1 MHEFQASCREQ
12 LQRVIPPEHTRPVRV
27 FSQDESRL
35 GLLTVRRRRLT
46 AAGVQPVGAIRHV
59 FEWFYVYGA
68 VAPTTGEHFF
78 LELPYL
84 NADSFQLFVDA
95 FGHAFPDSLNI
106 LLLDNS
112 GAHTAQRIR
121 WPANVRCVWL
131 PPYGPEL
138 NPIERVWRDLK
149 DDLAW
154 QQFHNLDAQQVY
166 VADLLQAYDAPTLQ
180 ALTGYA
186 YLVEAINALGS

>member
-1 MHEFQASCREQ
+1 
-12 LQRVIPPEHTRPVRV
+12 V

-46 AAGVQPVGAIRHV
+46 ARGVQPVGPVQHI

-68 VAPTTGEHFF
+68 VAPTTGERFF
-78 LELPYL
+78 LEWPYL
-84 NADSFQLFVDA
+84 HAETFQLFVDA
-95 FGHAFPDSLNI
+95 FAHTFPDSLNI
-106 LLLDNS
+106 LLVDNS

-121 WPANVRCVWL
+121 WPANVRDVRL
-131 PPYGPEL
+131 PPYCPEL

-149 DDLAW
+149 DNLAW
-154 QQFHNLDAQQVY
+154 QQFPDLDAQQLY
-166 VADLLQAYDAPTLQ
+166 VGDLLQSYAAPTLQ

-186 YLVEAINALGS
+186 YLVEAINALRS

>member
-1 MHEFQASCREQ
+1 
-12 LQRVIPPEHTRPVRV
+12 V
-27 FSQDESRL
+27 FTQDESRL

-46 AAGVQPVGAIRHV
+46 AYGVQPVGSVQHV

-68 VAPTTGEHFF
+68 VAPTTGERFF

-84 NADSFQLFVDA
+84 NADSFQLFVNA
-95 FGHAFPDSLNI
+95 FAHAFPDSLNI

-121 WPANVRCVWL
+121 WPESVRCVWL
-131 PPYGPEL
+131 PPYCPEL

-154 QQFHNLDAQQVY
+154 QQFPNVEAQLDY
-166 VADLLQAYDAPTLQ
+166 VGQLLQAYE
-180 ALTGYA
+180 ALTLRSLNSYA
-186 YLVEAINALGS
+186 YLVEAINALTS

>member
-1 MHEFQASCREQ
+1 M
-12 LQRVIPPEHTRPVRV
+12 RV

-46 AAGVQPVGAIRHV
+46 AYGVQPVGSVQHV

-68 VAPTTGEHFF
+68 VAPTTGERFF
-78 LELPYL
+78 LELPSL
-84 NADSFQLFVDA
+84 NADTFQLFVNA
-95 FGHAFPDSLNI
+95 FSQAFPGSLNI

-112 GAHTAQRIR
+112 GAHTTQRIR
-121 WPANVRCVWL
+121 WPENIRYVWL
-131 PPYGPEL
+131 PPYCPEL

-154 QQFHNLDAQQVY
+154 QQFPNVDAQQEY
-166 VADLLQAYDAPTLQ
+166 VGQLLRAYDASMLQ
-180 ALTGYA
+180 SLTRYT
-186 YLVEAINALGS
+186 YLVEAINALAS

>member
-1 MHEFQASCREQ
+1 MRAFQATCQER
-12 LQRVIPPEHTRPVRV
+12 LQDVIPPESTRPVRV

-46 AAGVQPVGAIRHV
+46 ACGVQPVGSVQHV
-59 FEWFYVYGA
+59 FDWCDVYGA
-68 VAPTTGEHFF
+68 VAPATGERFF

-84 NADSFQLFVDA
+84 KADTFQLFVDA
-95 FGHAFPDSLNI
+95 FAQAFPDSVNI

-121 WPANVRCVWL
+121 WPENLRCVWL
-131 PPYGPEL
+131 PPYCPEL

-154 QQFHNLDAQQVY
+154 QQFAHLDAQQDY
-166 VADLLQAYDAPTLQ
+166 VGQLLRAYDASTLQ
-180 ALTGYA
+180 SLTRYA
-186 YLVEAINALGS
+186 YLMEAINALAS